1 MLGWLLCNIYF
12 TASNF
17 HDMIDMKD
25 NTMTW
30 KKEKRSTLDSVEP
43 SGLQT
48 YNTDVESVQQILW
61 SLTQYFYSSSSEYII
76 VSVIIFVW

>member
-30 KKEKRSTLDSVEP
+30 KKKRSTPDSVEP
-43 SGLQT
+43 SGLQI
-48 YNTDVESVQQILW
+48 YNTDVESVQQILS

-76 VSVIIFVW
+76 VSVIIFIC

>member
-76 VSVIIFVW
+76 VSVIIFIW

>member
-1 MLGWLLCNIYF
+1 MLGWLFCNIYF

-25 NTMTW
+25 NTMIN
-30 KKEKRSTLDSVEP
+30 KRSTPDSVEP
-43 SGLQT
+43 SGLQI
-48 YNTDVESVQQILW
+48 YKTDVESVQQIL

-76 VSVIIFVW
+76 VSVIIFLW

>member
-30 KKEKRSTLDSVEP
+30 KKKKRSTLDSVEP
-43 SGLQT
+43 SGLQI

-76 VSVIIFVW
+76 VSVIIFIW

>member
-30 KKEKRSTLDSVEP
+30 KKKRSTPDSVEP
-43 SGLQT
+43 SGLQI
-48 YNTDVESVQQILW
+48 YNTDVESV
-61 SLTQYFYSSSSEYII
+61 
-76 VSVIIFVW
+76 

>member
-30 KKEKRSTLDSVEP
+30 KKKKRSTLDSVEP
-43 SGLQT
+43 SGLQI

-61 SLTQYFYSSSSEYII
+61 SLTQ
-76 VSVIIFVW
+76 